1 MARDLDQTRSWRN
14 QEGLEAI
21 SSAPKRVVQNMM
33 TGVWSFLASRLTCS
47 QKATRSILMSHA
59 HPELEGPLVL
69 RPNGVAPFCCVR
81 HPYGRSHTK
90 QSIDLEGRFF
100 IFSRQSPCR
109 RSGPVMMGD
118 GVMPKKEARDDF
130 IIDRRDLDR
139 SVAPSRPLDQKR
151 IRFENQNGSGI
162 GLRNG

>member
-1 MARDLDQTRSWRN
+1 
-14 QEGLEAI
+14 
-21 SSAPKRVVQNMM
+21 
-33 TGVWSFLASRLTCS
+33 
-47 QKATRSILMSHA
+47 
-59 HPELEGPLVL
+59 
-69 RPNGVAPFCCVR
+69 
-81 HPYGRSHTK
+81 
-90 QSIDLEGRFF
+90 
-100 IFSRQSPCR
+100 
-109 RSGPVMMGD
+109 MMGD